1 MEKSKNGFMKR
12 FDPNLINDVKYT
24 FYCFIDFRFLEQIK
38 SQQQKDFKCFI
49 VRNMLFHL
57 KYKDVNEWKWND
69 NEVNCS

>member
-38 SQQQKDFKCFI
+38 SQQQKD
-49 VRNMLFHL
+49 L
-57 KYKDVNEWKWND
+57 
-69 NEVNCS
+69 